1 MIIKGRGTARE
12 LGINV
17 ANRSEK
23 TLFHW
28 FMCVILFS
36 KPVQQEIA
44 GNAFL
49 LLKQYGYDTP
59 DYILKA
65 KWKEIVNTLGKA
77 HYVRHDESTAT
88 RLLEASNLLVGQ
100 YDGCIKVFVNEYQN
114 PTKFAQTI
122 QQSNGIGPTGTKIF

>member
-17 ANRSEK
+17 VNRSEK

-88 RLLEASNLLVGQ
+88 RLLEASKLLVGQ
-100 YDGCIKVFVNEYQN
+100 YDGCIK
-114 PTKFAQTI
+114 
-122 QQSNGIGPTGTKIF
+122 